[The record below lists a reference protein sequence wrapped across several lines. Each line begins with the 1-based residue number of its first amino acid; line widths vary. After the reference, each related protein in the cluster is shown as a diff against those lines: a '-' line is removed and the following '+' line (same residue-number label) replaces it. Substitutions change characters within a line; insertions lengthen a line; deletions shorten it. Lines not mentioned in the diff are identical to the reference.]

1 MSLTEVLAITR
12 VFLVLWGSEC
22 YGDEK
27 RELFVLVYPVDDIFV
42 KCVIHKEVVP
52 KEKGNGST
60 SRMAELS
67 MAAHAEHSQ
76 TIPGRGLNRR
86 LLSLCKILQ
95 VRILRTRSFVLSL
108 TVPYV

>member
-12 VFLVLWGSEC
+12 VCLVLWGLEC

-52 KEKGNGST
+52 KE
-60 SRMAELS
+60 
-67 MAAHAEHSQ
+67 
-76 TIPGRGLNRR
+76 
-86 LLSLCKILQ
+86 
-95 VRILRTRSFVLSL
+95 
-108 TVPYV
+108 